1 MLTDTAATG
10 AAPEA
15 RVEPR
20 PVICRGIEDAS
31 YNCRKMDRILPAK
44 IKLLEKTI
52 KLQAVTLTGSTRR
65 LAPPPPGSAKPHVAP
80 PACVRRVLARPV

>member
-20 PVICRGIEDAS
+20 PVICRGIEDTTVGKWIGS
-31 YNCRKMDRILPAK
+31 FPPKLNFWRKQLNF
-44 IKLLEKTI
+44 
-52 KLQAVTLTGSTRR
+52 R
-65 LAPPPPGSAKPHVAP
+65 LSP
-80 PACVRRVLARPV
+80 

>member
-20 PVICRGIEDAS
+20 PVICRGIEDTTVGKWI
-31 YNCRKMDRILPAK
+31 RLLPAK

-65 LAPPPPGSAKPHVAP
+65 LAPPPPGSAKPRVAP

>member
-10 AAPEA
+10 AAPQA

-20 PVICRGIEDAS
+20 PVICRGIKDTTG
-31 YNCRKMDRILPAK
+31 KMDRILPAK

-52 KLQAVTLTGSTRR
+52 KLQAVTYMQAPTACKRHAAA
-65 LAPPPPGSAKPHVAP
+65 LA
-80 PACVRRVLARPV
+80 LAFEIVSSGF